1 MKNWNAPEV
10 KELNI
15 AETENGTFPSDYE
28 TTLLFHVIASTP
40 DSTDKENPKD
50 PENQLS

>member
-15 AETENGTFPSDYE
+15 AETENGRFATDYE
-28 TTLLFHVIASTP
+28 TDLLFHVKASTP
-40 DSTDKENPKD
+40 TDEEK

>member
-15 AETENGTFPSDYE
+15 AETENGFFDSDVE
-28 TTLLFHVIASTP
+28 TLVMFNDSKKPSTP
-40 DSTDKENPKD
+40 TDEEKT
-50 PENQLS
+50 ENQFS

>member
-15 AETENGTFPSDYE
+15 AETENGIFNSDVE
-28 TTLLFHVIASTP
+28 TCIILNDSNKKPATP
-40 DSTDKENPKD
+40 TDEEKPVD
-50 PENQLS
+50 QFS

>member
-15 AETENGTFPSDYE
+15 AETENGFFNSDVE
-28 TTLLFHVIASTP
+28 TILVFNDSQKSLTP
-40 DSTDKENPKD
+40 PDEEK
-50 PENQLS
+50 PENKLS

>member
-15 AETENGTFPSDYE
+15 AKTENGVINGYYE
-28 TTLLFHVIASTP
+28 TSVVFNDSKKSSTP
-40 DSTDKENPKD
+40 TDEEK

>member
-15 AETENGTFPSDYE
+15 AETENGFFDSDVE
-28 TTLLFHVIASTP
+28 TILVLNDSKKPSTP
-40 DSTDKENPKD
+40 DSVD
-50 PENQLS
+50 PVEKLS

>member
-15 AETENGTFPSDYE
+15 AETENGFFNSDVE
-28 TTLLFHVIASTP
+28 TVIILNDSNKKPATP
-40 DSTDKENPKD
+40 DQDDSVDTE
-50 PENQLS
+50 S